1 MKKLSPLRE
10 FNYGTAREEVAVEKK
25 RYSTPE
31 FGTHVLPSGRF
42 RLGSAGG
49 GTAWRVRRNETHV
62 MWCVRG

>member
-42 RLGSAGG
+42 RLGSARLSRGRHG
-49 GTAWRVRRNETHV
+49 VACET
-62 MWCVRG
+62 